1 MVLWVCASIPC
12 HSPSLDPC
20 SPCRSRSIVQ
30 INASIRFEP
39 SKINI
44 FTKDCKRNGKDAT
57 CMSAFICFTAIFL
70 SAHFQTASV
79 GKWHGC
85 SLDENPNSCVI
96 WGSNTD
102 AAPGFCQGKS
112 GRSLACL
119 EAAYCHSPHPFLP
132 SNLSLPW
139 LV

>member
-1 MVLWVCASIPC
+1 MLRIRVEKCEKGESGDVGDFWRMLQMGEGIPRY
-12 HSPSLDPC
+12 SMSLDPC
-20 SPCRSRSIVQ
+20 LPHRSRSVVQ

-57 CMSAFICFTAIFL
+57 CMSAFICFTAVFL

-85 SLDENPNSCVI
+85 SRNKNPNSCV
-96 WGSNTD
+96 
-102 AAPGFCQGKS
+102 
-112 GRSLACL
+112 
-119 EAAYCHSPHPFLP
+119 
-132 SNLSLPW
+132 
-139 LV
+139 V